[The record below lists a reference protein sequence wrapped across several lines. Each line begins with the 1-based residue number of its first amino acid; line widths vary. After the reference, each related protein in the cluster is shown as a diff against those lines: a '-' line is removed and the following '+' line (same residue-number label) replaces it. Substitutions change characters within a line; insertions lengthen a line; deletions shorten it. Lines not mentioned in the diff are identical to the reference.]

1 VLKKRMAAISQ
12 QLKREL
18 PAVMDASAAAAA
30 PPATTTTPFAIVSTA
45 DAARDPLAAVA
56 ALHSARVS
64 SLVLSSSSSPSAV
77 AEDGDWGVTEL
88 FRAVAE
94 DESLAKTVSSIE
106 REYDRLIDG
115 TLENREIRI
124 SRFSS

>member
-1 VLKKRMAAISQ
+1 MLKKRMAAISQ

-30 PPATTTTPFAIVSTA
+30 PPATTTTPFAIVSTS

-115 TLENREIRI
+115 TLIF
-124 SRFSS
+124 RFSI